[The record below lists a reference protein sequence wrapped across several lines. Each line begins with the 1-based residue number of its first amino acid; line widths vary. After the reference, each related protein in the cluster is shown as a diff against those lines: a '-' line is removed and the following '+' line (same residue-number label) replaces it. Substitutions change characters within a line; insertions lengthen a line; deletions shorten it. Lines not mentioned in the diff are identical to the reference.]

1 MKRVNFESQYAGLR
15 YCSFQ
20 SSLIIKHAIKALH
33 HVDDN

>member
-1 MKRVNFESQYAGLR
+1 MKSVNFESRYARLR

-20 SSLIIKHAIKALH
+20 SSLIIKNVIKALH